1 MTSVWKIIVVVDV
14 NEKRSIDRFVKN
26 MIIFMIIFII
36 IWPIFNTMDLIWSGV
51 KINSVPRGS
60 KSTTLL
66 ENGELQREK
75 NYTEVHFNCVFFS
88 LILLGYWWYSANA
101 ASDTL

>member
-1 MTSVWKIIVVVDV
+1 
-14 NEKRSIDRFVKN
+14 
-26 MIIFMIIFII
+26 
-36 IWPIFNTMDLIWSGV
+36 MDLIWSDLDPGV

-75 NYTEVHFNCVFFS
+75 NYTEVHFNCVRYFFLS
-88 LILLGYWWYSANA
+88 YFTRLLMIFCQCCLRYP
-101 ASDTL
+101 LR

>member
-36 IWPIFNTMDLIWSGV
+36 IWTIFNTMDLIWSDLDPGV

-75 NYTEVHFNCVFFS
+75 NYTEVHFNCVRYFFLS
-88 LILLGYWWYSANA
+88 FY
-101 ASDTL
+101 

>member
-1 MTSVWKIIVVVDV
+1 
-14 NEKRSIDRFVKN
+14 
-26 MIIFMIIFII
+26 
-36 IWPIFNTMDLIWSGV
+36 MDLIWSGV

-75 NYTEVHFNCVFFS
+75 NYTEVHFNCVFS
-88 LILLGYWWYSANA
+88 LYLYMSNQIIRHQNLKSFILQLYKFYMKNMIVIWI
-101 ASDTL
+101 